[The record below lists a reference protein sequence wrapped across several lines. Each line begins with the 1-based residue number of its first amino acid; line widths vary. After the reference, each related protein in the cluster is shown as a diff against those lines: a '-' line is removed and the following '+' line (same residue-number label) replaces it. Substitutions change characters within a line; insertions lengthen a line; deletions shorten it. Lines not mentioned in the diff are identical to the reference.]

1 MGAISR
7 VGRRRIESHPRRL
20 APFRATLCAEP
31 ADAAMRHSSN
41 PFGPFSK
48 SPSFPGLVDPTAA
61 WETLLI
67 YMIPDAGFTAVGVPT
82 DRATAVVIVGLG
94 AVTGVRQRTTAMA
107 ISQRHQVT

>member
-1 MGAISR
+1 VGAISR
-7 VGRRRIESHPRRL
+7 VGRRRLRVP
-20 APFRATLCAEP
+20 PATLGSISCHVVRRARGCRDASQLEP
-31 ADAAMRHSSN
+31 IRTLQQITQL
-41 PFGPFSK
+41 
-48 SPSFPGLVDPTAA
+48 PSLVDPTAA

-67 YMIPDAGFTAVGVPT
+67 YLIPDAGFTAVGVPT

>member
-1 MGAISR
+1 MGAITR

-41 PFGPFSK
+41 PFRTLHQITQR
-48 SPSFPGLVDPTAA
+48 PSLVDPTAA